1 MTEKPEKIHV
11 QIKYRE
17 VAQEF
22 SAEPQEAWLLVDRF
36 FKEFIPSFE
45 VARKLWLNVDIQQLA
60 RDLEGIVAFSTD
72 GTSLLTPKNKLTDN
86 ETLSIWLAAQHLGRE
101 LGMVSGEAL
110 SKEELQVKLGK
121 SGKIVST
128 RLGELAKNGSV
139 AKMADD
145 KFRIT
150 AYGIVQMQK
159 DILPK
164 IKAKIKQ

>member
-1 MTEKPEKIHV
+1 LTEKPEKIHV

-164 IKAKIKQ
+164 VKAKIKQ